1 MWFKVFVLLRLPMS
15 VFCLLGYATM
25 LSIWNEP
32 GKEFPGVALFIGVY
46 IFLAFTSIKLFRR
59 RKSARTLAGLLLA
72 LETIGAVLLERGGEF
87 IHTHT
92 FEPVATF
99 TTTCVVIVVWTL
111 PNALILYKRRARSD
125 ENAEPRPSMLE
136 N

>member
-1 MWFKVFVLLRLPMS
+1 MWFKVFVLLRLPLS
-15 VFCLLGYATM
+15 VVCLLGYATA

-32 GKEFPGVALFIGVY
+32 GNDNPGAALFVVVY
-46 IFLAFTSIKLFRR
+46 VYLAFTSIKLFRR

-72 LETIGAVLLERGGEF
+72 LETIGAVLLKHGGEF
-87 IHTHT
+87 IHTHA
-92 FEPVATF
+92 FEPATTF

-111 PNALILYKRRARSD
+111 PNALILYNRRAKFA
-125 ENAEPRPSMLE
+125 EQAEPKPSTLE

>member
-15 VFCLLGYATM
+15 IICLLGYATT

-32 GKEFPGVALFIGVY
+32 GKDYPGVLLFVGVY
-46 IFLAFTSIKLFRR
+46 IFLAITSIKLFRR

-72 LETIGAVLLERGGEF
+72 VETIGAVLLERGGEF

-92 FEPVATF
+92 IEPVAAF
-99 TTTCVVIVVWTL
+99 TTTCVVVVVWTL
-111 PNALILYKRRARSD
+111 PNALIIYRRRAKF
-125 ENAEPRPSMLE
+125 AEDVEPKPSTLK